1 MDPSKG
7 KKKGKGKRGPTKL
20 IDETRDLALDRPI
33 EEVEYDEYGT
43 PMNRVGIQMV
53 SYEGT
58 CTRYKVPI
66 NIKDWRK
73 VDRTIKDALWATI
86 QVNAQFYLVH
96 KVIFNCYF

>member
-58 CTRYKVPI
+58 CIRYKVQLI
-66 NIKDWRK
+66 SKIGERL
-73 VDRTIKDALWATI
+73 TE
-86 QVNAQFYLVH
+86 Q
-96 KVIFNCYF
+96 